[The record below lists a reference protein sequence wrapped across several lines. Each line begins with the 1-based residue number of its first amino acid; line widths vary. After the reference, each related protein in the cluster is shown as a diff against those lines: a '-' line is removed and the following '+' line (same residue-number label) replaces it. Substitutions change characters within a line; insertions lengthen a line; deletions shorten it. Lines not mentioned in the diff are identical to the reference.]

1 MENQT
6 QVFNNFLPYWK
17 KILTA
22 QKGQQILNKIKRRE
36 TYAPDINIVKENRG
50 DIIDTKLC
58 ADGTIL
64 TFLKEEKYPV
74 KAYPDI
80 ETVWFVAYYKRIVP
94 LIAKSL
100 ADMNWFKRIITVLA
114 IKLNYKIFIE
124 WFDKMSKMGRFLLK
138 DEYFSKPIRELR
150 RILKTRMDDH
160 LIDAITMAIEY
171 DSAYK
176 FVFQDIVPLL
186 DKENFKE
193 NPYKELQRLFDIFI
207 SRNDGGIDKF
217 TNMYK
222 FFLLYLK
229 LNRKLLKQIKEIVEE
244 LKIEEIEPSPEDRY
258 WMLYLR
264 AYKCFGLEPK
274 EAEKEYLKL
283 KNS

>member
-114 IKLNYKIFIE
+114 IKWNYKIFIE

-150 RILKTRMDDH
+150 RILKNRMDDH